1 MTQIQNP
8 KHRGDPPAFRP
19 NGIIIGGQRFMQRSG
34 TTAAMFWSLDIEI
47 WDLPALLNRL
57 LRIYDIARQCY
68 LPKQHGHNFNQI
80 I

>member
-1 MTQIQNP
+1 
-8 KHRGDPPAFRP
+8 
-19 NGIIIGGQRFMQRSG
+19 MQRSG